1 MSNNDW
7 QQGPSDP
14 QPQRQRQQQQ
24 QQNPPDPF
32 QDRQY
37 DQPPVHQPNT
47 TPTLDTNDIIAIILA
62 WFLPGVGQMMLGQTT
77 KGIVVLLVS
86 IFTCYGGGLL
96 SIASVIDAIC
106 LAKARKY
113 RPIDEWEFFPDIKD
127 AF

>member
-14 QPQRQRQQQQ
+14 QPQQQQYQ
-24 QQNPPDPF
+24 QPQDPY
-32 QDRQY
+32 QDPSY
-37 DQPPVHQPNT
+37 DQPPVHQPKT
-47 TPTLDTNDIIAIILA
+47 GEPMDSNDIIAIILA
-62 WFLPGVGQMMLGQTT
+62 WFLPGVGQIMLGQKT
-77 KGIVVLLVS
+77 KGIVVLAVS

-96 SIASVIDAIC
+96 AIASVIDAIC

-113 RPIDEWEFFPDIKD
+113 RPIDEWEFFPDIKS